1 MLLYSCTNDWLARKR
16 FRNINIVE
24 TIVKLQLQVH
34 FFGPW
39 YKTQIIFLIHFVFWN
54 VRRERIGVSIR
65 RYTSSHSSCWRMH
78 EYIHLNICYILS
90 IQNLVISIP
99 SGNAFCIFLYLFC
112 ISVDTIEIISYF
124 SLHHSS
130 SNSTIL
136 TVTYMTPVQWH
147 TIYTREIITD
157 KHSLSILLGL

>member
-1 MLLYSCTNDWLARKR
+1 
-16 FRNINIVE
+16 
-24 TIVKLQLQVH
+24 
-34 FFGPW
+34 
-39 YKTQIIFLIHFVFWN
+39 
-54 VRRERIGVSIR
+54 
-65 RYTSSHSSCWRMH
+65 MH

-136 TVTYMTPVQWH
+136 TVTYMTPVQ
-147 TIYTREIITD
+147 
-157 KHSLSILLGL
+157 